1 MIKVTV
7 RLPLRADRERVYPSS
22 SLAGIKRSRRQ
33 TSQRPLEFIVMDFNS
48 YEPVVFTGS
57 SNLAAAGEKAN
68 GDNLLAIFDRAAATA
83 YAIEA
88 VRLVDHYHFRT
99 SMKAATSD
107 RPLML
112 KTDD

>member
-1 MIKVTV
+1 
-7 RLPLRADRERVYPSS
+7 
-22 SLAGIKRSRRQ
+22 
-33 TSQRPLEFIVMDFNS
+33 MDFNS

-112 KTDD
+112 KTDDEKIKWWSRYYKQDDPKCRERKLFIS